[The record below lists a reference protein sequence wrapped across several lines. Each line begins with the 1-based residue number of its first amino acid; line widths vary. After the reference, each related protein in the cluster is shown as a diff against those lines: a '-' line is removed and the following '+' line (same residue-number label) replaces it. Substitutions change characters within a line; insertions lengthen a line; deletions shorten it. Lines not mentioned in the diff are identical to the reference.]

1 MKKDIYQQ
9 YILSFL
15 TPKYTVNNIGDTG
28 VKSLSEAL
36 MTNTTLTD
44 IDLRGKHDGNQFVLI
59 QNHHFY
65 SNKTEN
71 IIGETGVASLSE
83 ALKINTALSILDLT
97 CKHTK
102 KATSMNERP
111 FFIQINRQLRDRKRW
126 SHIFK

>member
-1 MKKDIYQQ
+1 MSDALKANTTLTKLDLEGEGKKKQHEKDIYQQ

-44 IDLRGKHDGNQFVLI
+44 IDLRGKHEGNQFVLI
-59 QNHHFY
+59 QNHHFF

-97 CKHTK
+97 CKHK
-102 KATSMNERP
+102 
-111 FFIQINRQLRDRKRW
+111 
-126 SHIFK
+126 

>member
-1 MKKDIYQQ
+1 MKAKKKQHEKDIYQQ

-36 MTNTTLTD
+36 MTNTTLKD
-44 IDLRGKHDGNQFVLI
+44 IDLRGKHNGNQFVLI
-59 QNHHFY
+59 LNHHFY

-102 KATSMNERP
+102 KSDIHE
-111 FFIQINRQLRDRKRW
+111 
-126 SHIFK
+126 